1 MLGGSVALVLAGGA
15 SIISTVRERSP
26 RGGGRAFPRWRAPGA

>member
-15 SIISTVRERSP
+15 SIISTVRALASGRRP
-26 RGGGRAFPRWRAPGA
+26 RVPALAALRA